1 MIRRVK
7 RAFKD
12 RLRHLKWMDSATRAE
27 AVKKGNFIFKMET
40 NSHLPQVSPVA
51 GLFNAGLGLVIKV
64 PHCCYVL
71 LSDPILPFFGGN
83 FKFKG
88 EDGDRQQHIAKVRD
102 FYHQT

>member
-40 NSHLPQVSPVA
+40 NSHLPKRNSVIVM
-51 GLFNAGLGLVIKV
+51 GLGHVPNACLVFFFFTELRKT
-64 PHCCYVL
+64 L
-71 LSDPILPFFGGN
+71 IL
-83 FKFKG
+83 G
-88 EDGDRQQHIAKVRD
+88 ED
-102 FYHQT
+102 F